1 MHLWNS
7 SIIEKLKEV
16 KESLAGIWTKTK
28 EYREV
33 ELLDLLDV
41 RIEGKGL
48 LDKKE
53 EKILFKN
60 LERINSINR
69 VWDT

>member
-1 MHLWNS
+1 MWNS

>member
-1 MHLWNS
+1 LWNS